1 MHEISIIQQK
11 LATLLGQE
19 LWDGFDVGGIW
30 CLRIGEKRMVINHKQ
45 EEVEISRYD
54 LHISGEWRLWQN
66 QRIIIGSGDWFQ
78 PDPAGVERSAL
89 YSFLSSFWP
98 QSLFIRSIQ
107 INAIGDVKLHLSKN
121 YCLELLISSTNSE
134 YWRLLDDDS
143 GEHFIVE
150 ANDDEEEQADFD
162 RS

>member
-19 LWDGFDVGGIW
+19 LWDGFDVAGIL

-45 EEVEISRYD
+45 EEVEIGRYA
-54 LHISGEWRLWQN
+54 LHISGQWRFWQN

-89 YSFLSSFWP
+89 HSFLQSFWP

-107 INAIGDVKLHLSKN
+107 INYIGDVKLHLSKD
-121 YCLELLISSTNSE
+121 YYLELLISSTNNE
-134 YWRLLDDDS
+134 YWRLIDKDTD
-143 GEHFIVE
+143 EHFIVE
-150 ANDDEEEQADFD
+150 AHDDEDDTEIT
-162 RS
+162 